1 MSNLDAKYEPIAT
14 RNKTHRIYTVVTATW
29 YGSLVDVSVLRLI
42 VGGYLLM
49 VLSYLKFESPNMKYV
64 FSGHVKFQIKIS
76 VSAYFLCFC
85 NKMCLIN

>member
-14 RNKTHRIYTVVTATW
+14 RNKTHRIYPVVTATW

-49 VLSYLKFESPNMKYV
+49 VLSYLKSESPNMKYV
-64 FSGHVKFQIKIS
+64 FSGQVKFQIKICLS
-76 VSAYFLCFC
+76 ILFVFL
-85 NKMCLIN
+85 